1 MQVILLER
9 VAKLG
14 QMGEIV
20 NVRDGYARNFLI
32 PKGKALRATERTK
45 ASFEERRQQLEA
57 RNLEAR
63 TEAEKLAGSVEGRS
77 VVILRQASESA
88 QLYGSVSNRD
98 IAEAF
103 TAADVALDRAQI
115 RLEHPIK
122 HLGLHNVTVALH
134 PEVEVKV
141 VVNVARS
148 AEEADIQAGKA
159 APRSDED
166 EDEQDEDDEVS
177 RAIVD
182 AVEQADA

>member
-57 RNLEAR
+57 RNIEAR
-63 TEAEKLAGSVEGRS
+63 NEATKLAGSVEGRS

-88 QLYGSVSNRD
+88 QLYGSVSSRD

-103 TAADVALDRAQI
+103 TETGIALDRAQI

-122 HLGLHNVTVALH
+122 NLGLHDVIVALH

-141 VVNVARS
+141 IVNVARS

-159 APRSDED
+159 APRTD
-166 EDEQDEDDEVS
+166 EDEQDDEDEIS